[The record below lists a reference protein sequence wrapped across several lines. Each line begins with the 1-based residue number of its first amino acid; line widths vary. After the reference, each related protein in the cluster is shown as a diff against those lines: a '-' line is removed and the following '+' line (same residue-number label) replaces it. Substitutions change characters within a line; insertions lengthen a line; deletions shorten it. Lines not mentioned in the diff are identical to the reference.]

1 MPPQSVPSV
10 VTPPWRHVLW
20 LIFAMVCVSPGA
32 RACDSGSVI
41 GPGQSGLGGGIPDS
55 AVVHGIT
62 GAGGIA
68 DLCMGFS
75 DIYPQANAYWENTL
89 NWVVAT
95 AVDMGGGTAWRTF
108 ENWPGREKFFGH
120 PTAAWNA
127 QLLAEGYLRT
137 QKTEYRDLALS
148 TMDWLLVEADS
159 MSQYIPGKPGLVFLE
174 FDPAIVPNVHWYSN
188 TVFNQVGIG
197 QGALDVF
204 RATGDPDARAVTLG
218 IADALLSCADTAS
231 VGYKWRTYWP
241 ANPGLHADTTH
252 ALERCAGGGG
262 SPSSWWMWR

>member
-89 NWVVAT
+89 SWVVAT
-95 AVDMGGGTAWRTF
+95 AVDMGGGHGLADV
-108 ENWPGREKFFGH
+108 RE
-120 PTAAWNA
+120 
-127 QLLAEGYLRT
+127 LARPREVFWSPHGGVECAVARRGLPADPEDRISGSGPLYHG
-137 QKTEYRDLALS
+137 LALGRS
-148 TMDWLLVEADS
+148 GFHEPIHS
-159 MSQYIPGKPGLVFLE
+159 GKTRPGL
-174 FDPAIVPNVHWYSN
+174 PRIRSRH
-188 TVFNQVGIG
+188 
-197 QGALDVF
+197 
-204 RATGDPDARAVTLG
+204 
-218 IADALLSCADTAS
+218 CAQRS
-231 VGYKWRTYWP
+231 LV
-241 ANPGLHADTTH
+241 
-252 ALERCAGGGG
+252 
-262 SPSSWWMWR
+262 